1 VRFPAACAA
10 GCILS
15 PLRGLPLGWLRW
27 ILWLGRRL
35 PEREKAPAG
44 AGAGIETP
52 KLEGELG
59 CELDT
64 ARAAASEERVA
75 DAHVSGG
82 RQVVAAHSD
91 FAVSG

>member
-1 VRFPAACAA
+1 VRFPAACAP

-35 PEREKAPAG
+35 PGREKAPAE

-52 KLEGELG
+52 KLEGDLGRELNA
-59 CELDT
+59 T
-64 ARAAASEERVA
+64 WSATTQERVA
-75 DAHVSGG
+75 DTY
-82 RQVVAAHSD
+82 VASC
-91 FAVSG
+91 G